1 MELYIIIACMLLVY
15 PKLFEKVDWGK
26 KVPCPVTVSEER

>member
-1 MELYIIIACMLLVY
+1 MELYMLLVY
-15 PKLFEKVDWGK
+15 LNKLFEKVDWGK